1 MARGK
6 ELGIEVRSAVVTVLA
21 QSGRR
26 RRARPIISDS
36 ETKEISC
43 LFTPVL
49 NNKQIEPWYSH
60 TLATLYHTFY
70 KYLNTRSDVL

>member
-6 ELGIEVRSAVVTVLA
+6 QLGIEVGSTVVTVLA
-21 QSGRR
+21 QSGGR

-43 LFTPVL
+43 FFTPIV
-49 NNKQIEPWYSH
+49 NNKQIEP
-60 TLATLYHTFY
+60 
-70 KYLNTRSDVL
+70 

>member
-43 LFTPVL
+43 LFTSIV
-49 NNKQIEPWYSH
+49 NNKQIEP
-60 TLATLYHTFY
+60 
-70 KYLNTRSDVL
+70 

>member
-6 ELGIEVRSAVVTVLA
+6 QLGIEVGSTVVTVLA
-21 QSGRR
+21 QSGGR

-43 LFTPVL
+43 FFTPIV
-49 NNKQIEPWYSH
+49 NNKQIEPWYLQ

-70 KYLNTRSDVL
+70 EYLNTRSDVL

>member
-43 LFTPVL
+43 LFTPIV
-49 NNKQIEPWYSH
+49 NNKQIELWYSQ
-60 TLATLYHTFY
+60 TLATFYHIFY